1 MYWPDELPASSAP
14 VRELLH
20 QADRLIVDS
29 RRLADERGLGEL
41 CRLGA
46 AEPDVELA
54 DLSWLGISPLRGMC
68 AALFDPPRDP
78 AALRR
83 IDRARVSSNIQGTQ
97 ARGLLALGWL
107 MSRLGWS
114 SARRLPDAESTRRW
128 QATRKDGKP
137 VTLELSTRPAAGEI
151 HHGVAG
157 LELWA
162 GGDAWSLTRDE
173 CIHVRGPDLPPRSQP
188 ARSHTDP
195 DLMAV
200 ALGAK
205 GRDRIY
211 KEALAQAV
219 ALVEAKS

>member
-1 MYWPDELPASSAP
+1 
-14 VRELLH
+14 
-20 QADRLIVDS
+20 
-29 RRLADERGLGEL
+29 
-41 CRLGA
+41 
-46 AEPDVELA
+46 
-54 DLSWLGISPLRGMC
+54 MC
-68 AALFDPPRDP
+68 AALFDSPRHP
-78 AALRR
+78 EALAR

-114 SARRLPDAESTRRW
+114 SVRRLPDAESTRRW
-128 QATRKDGKP
+128 QATRRDGKP
-137 VTLELSTRPAAGEI
+137 VTLELSTRPAPGET
-151 HHGVAG
+151 HHGVAA

-211 KEALAQAV
+211 KEALAQAA